1 MSDNVYYQAEKFGLV
16 QLGELELSEPCYSFD
31 LFVMWHHPEFGRYYW
46 ASDSGCSCPEPFG
59 AYEGLSDLE
68 SGDRVAALAA
78 LSSATARPIH
88 DSPQVVA
95 DLRERI
101 LGVTS

>member
-1 MSDNVYYQAEKFGLV
+1 MSDSVYYQAEKFGLV
-16 QLGELELSEPCYSFD
+16 QLGELELSEPNYSFD
-31 LFVMWHHPEFGRYYW
+31 LFVMWHHPESGRYYW
-46 ASDSGCSCPEPFG
+46 AWDSGCSCPQPFG
-59 AYEGLSDLE
+59 AYGGLSDLE

-78 LSSATARPIH
+78 LSSATARPVY